1 MNQDQTL
8 ILWIIVTVTAAFAA
22 GCSLGATFRTKH
34 PRKATANARRK

>member
-8 ILWIIVTVTAAFAA
+8 ILWIIVTVTAAFSA

-34 PRKATANARRK
+34 PRKVAHARRK

>member
-34 PRKATANARRK
+34 PRKVANARRK

>member
-1 MNQDQTL
+1 MTDTENTL

-34 PRKATANARRK
+34 PKKAAHARRK